1 MTFVNLKNNGIVQK
15 GDTLVQLTEEKVDTE
30 KANNQEAAS
39 TIQYQI
45 HDLTQV
51 SQGKAAGLK
60 TIAMH
65 QEWQSYNNKKKE
77 LQIKIAQAK
86 IVYDRNKQ
94 LFDKGIIAKAEFEK
108 YRFDYTYSQQAL
120 SGLEKN
126 QLSL

>member
-1 MTFVNLKNNGIVQK
+1 VQK
-15 GDTLVQLTEEKVDTE
+15 GDTLVAITLVVIGQETLNTEKV
-30 KANNQEAAS
+30 NNQVAVA

-45 HDLTQV
+45 HDLKQV
-51 SQGKAAGLK
+51 VQGIAAGLK
-60 TIAMH
+60 TSAMH

-86 IVYDRNKQ
+86 IVFDRNKQ

-126 QLSL
+126 QRSL